1 MTSNLGIGNGSSSD
15 DRFGLKKTI
24 VMIVVLLVA
33 LANIFIVGKGVGI
46 VAELFGK
53 GKRVLAMAWRID
65 S

>member
-1 MTSNLGIGNGSSSD
+1 
-15 DRFGLKKTI
+15 
-24 VMIVVLLVA
+24 MIVVLLVA

-53 GKRVLAMAWRID
+53 ARECLAMAWRID